1 MSDSS
6 DLAEM
11 RDSIRRVLND
21 RYPVSVVA
29 AWDKADE
36 APRGALDPIAA
47 LGVCGIAVPEVYG
60 GLGVD
65 IRGVAM
71 VIEELARRSAV
82 LSSMYVM
89 NAIYGSFNL
98 NASGTE
104 RQKSLFLPQL
114 AEGRLLFSYGLSE
127 PNVGADLT
135 SVQTRA
141 DVQGNQIVIT
151 GAKRWCTGADVS
163 DYIFALVRTGNP
175 GDRRKNLSFVLIPTS
190 APGVHITTTP
200 TMGMKGLSTCDVVL
214 DNVRLPLEESV
225 LGGLEG
231 LNHGW
236 SQLAGPALEAEKL
249 QVPAMAVGIAECAVE
264 EAWNYSQ
271 ERKQFGVRICA
282 HQSVRHMLV
291 EAKTQL
297 MACRAV
303 LNRCIDLVADDM
315 PSAVETSMAKIFV
328 AETVR
333 QIVLECQRVLG
344 AYGYAEGFQME
355 RLVRDVLVLPIW
367 GGSSAIQRNNLAGLL
382 HLPRE

>member
-1 MSDSS
+1 
-6 DLAEM
+6 
-11 RDSIRRVLND
+11 
-21 RYPVSVVA
+21 
-29 AWDKADE
+29 
-36 APRGALDPIAA
+36 
-47 LGVCGIAVPEVYG
+47 
-60 GLGVD
+60 
-65 IRGVAM
+65 
-71 VIEELARRSAV
+71 
-82 LSSMYVM
+82 
-89 NAIYGSFNL
+89 
-98 NASGTE
+98 
-104 RQKSLFLPQL
+104 
-114 AEGRLLFSYGLSE
+114 
-127 PNVGADLT
+127 
-135 SVQTRA
+135 
-141 DVQGNQIVIT
+141 
-151 GAKRWCTGADVS
+151 
-163 DYIFALVRTGNP
+163 
-175 GDRRKNLSFVLIPTS
+175 
-190 APGVHITTTP
+190 
-200 TMGMKGLSTCDVVL
+200 MGMKGLSTCDVVL